1 MGLQGAQGK
10 RPQRMGA
17 IRARDASP
25 RASPP
30 GWLARYRWPMPDPA
44 LTRHIAACNNV
55 ASPAGLIPFRIGAAQ
70 VGWVSPDLAQALTF
84 RPRDFHFDRDGVA
97 LAARLRSPGL
107 RSEALA
113 QALPALAAGKFLRI
127 RGEAFDVRETST
139 GSVLATLDRGALPA
153 FGVMSQG
160 VHVNG
165 IVRRADGLHLW
176 VGIRAKDKAVAP
188 GQLDNVVAGGIP
200 AGLTPAECLVKEA
213 EEEACLPAELAA
225 RARPVGRVSYVM
237 ANAEGLRRDVLHC
250 YDLEIP
256 EGVIPRPGDDEVERF
271 ELWPAARVLDAV
283 RTTDSV
289 KFNVNLVLIDLF
301 LREGLVADPD
311 GSLRAGL
318 DQGPD

>member
-1 MGLQGAQGK
+1 
-10 RPQRMGA
+10 
-17 IRARDASP
+17 
-25 RASPP
+25 
-30 GWLARYRWPMPDPA
+30 MPDPA
-44 LTRHIAACNNV
+44 LARHIAACNNL
-55 ASPAGLIPFRIGAAQ
+55 ASPAGLIPFRIGSAQ
-70 VGWVSPDLAQALTF
+70 VGWVSADLAQALTF
-84 RPRDFHFDRDGVA
+84 RPRDFHFDVGGVA
-97 LAARLRSPGL
+97 LAARLRSAGM

-113 QALPALAAGKFLRI
+113 QALPSLAAGKFLRI

-139 GSVLATLDRGALPA
+139 GPVLAVLDRGALPA
-153 FGVMSQG
+153 FGVISQG

-176 VGIRAKDKAVAP
+176 IGIRAKDKAVAP

-200 AGLTPAECLVKEA
+200 AGLTAEETLVKEA
-213 EEEACLPAELAA
+213 AEEACLPPDLAA
-225 RARPVGRVSYVM
+225 MARRAGRVSYVM

-256 EGVIPRPGDDEVERF
+256 EGVVPSPEDDEVERF
-271 ELWPAARVLDAV
+271 ELWPAARVLEAV
-283 RTTDSV
+283 RSTDSV

-301 LREGLVADPD
+301 LREGLIGDPD